1 VADDLHATGRT
12 PGRAEGFAVTFSIV
26 ARCPDSGQLGV
37 AAVTAT
43 PGVGKL
49 LTWAEADVGAVASQ
63 AWINPYLGIDAL
75 AMLGNGHTAER
86 ALRAVIGLDDDRA
99 VRQVGIVDSTGRTA
113 VHTGDRCEAFA
124 GEVQGD
130 GFTVQGNLLESATTL
145 TVCAEAFAAS
155 AGEALI
161 DRLLVALE
169 AGEAAGGDKRGARS
183 ATAYV
188 VATEQYPLWD
198 IRVDDHDHPLEEV
211 RRLQEVFAE
220 ELLPQIRSLPTR
232 ENLHGSL
239 DTSSHVG
246 LA

>member
-1 VADDLHATGRT
+1 
-12 PGRAEGFAVTFSIV
+12 VTFSIV

-75 AMLGNGHTAER
+75 AMLRNGHTADR
-86 ALRAVIGLDDDRA
+86 ALHAVVGLDEDRA
-99 VRQVGIVDSTGRTA
+99 VRQVGIVDATGRSA

-124 GEVQGD
+124 GEIQGD

-145 TVCAEAFAAS
+145 TVCAEEFAAR
-155 AGEALI
+155 AGEELV
-161 DRLLVALE
+161 DRLLAAIE
-169 AGEAAGGDKRGARS
+169 AGERAGGDKRGARS
-183 ATAYV
+183 ATVYV

-198 IRVDDHDHPLEEV
+198 IRVDDHAQPLEEV
-211 RRLQEVFAE
+211 RRLQRVFAE
-220 ELLPQIRSLPTR
+220 ELMPQIRSLPTR
-232 ENLHGSL
+232 ANLHGSL
-239 DTSSHVG
+239 DADSHAG